1 MDLDDREIVATVQA
15 EVRAEVAVEMPAPG
29 NGEAAVER
37 AVAAFPDGSGR
48 PVETRAG
55 CLDRL
60 ADLYEA
66 HLTELMAVAV
76 QEAQKTIPAALAEV
90 REAVGFCRYYAAR
103 ARTDQSG
110 TASSGGRVCQYV

>member
-1 MDLDDREIVATVQA
+1 
-15 EVRAEVAVEMPAPG
+15 MPAPD

-37 AVAAFPDGSGR
+37 AVAAFPDWSGR

-66 HLTELMAVAV
+66 HRTELMAVAV
-76 QEAQKTIPAALAEV
+76 QEAQKTIPDALAEV
-90 REAVGFCRYYAAR
+90 REAVDFCRYYAAR
-103 ARTDQSG
+103 ARTDLNPIELPRSEER
-110 TASSGGRVCQYV
+110 RVGKECVSTCRSRWSPDH